1 MKKLICL
8 YSFLGRQNMYLL
20 CPEGMKQN
28 EGVRVINPML
38 EKLHSEVSES
48 LPKGFTGGQF
58 QTEVLKRMLPLLKTS
73 GFEVVN
79 IENLPRTRAW
89 NN

>member
-8 YSFLGRQNMYLL
+8 YSYLGRQNIYLL

-38 EKLHSEVSES
+38 EKLHAEVRES
-48 LPKGFTGGQF
+48 LPRGFTGGDF
-58 QTEVLKRMLPLLKTS
+58 LAEVHKRMLPLLKTS
-73 GFEVVN
+73 GFEVVD
-79 IENLPRTRAW
+79 IERLPRTDAW